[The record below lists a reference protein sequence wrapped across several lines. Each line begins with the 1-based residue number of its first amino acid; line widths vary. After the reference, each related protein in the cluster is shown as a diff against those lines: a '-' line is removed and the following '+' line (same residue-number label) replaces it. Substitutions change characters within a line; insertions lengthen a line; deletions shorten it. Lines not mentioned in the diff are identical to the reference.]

1 MARIVEGK
9 ISEKWDQ
16 VYDLIHE
23 NWQELV
29 SLKPIMRLSPQI
41 DRYKALED
49 AGLLL
54 ALFAYDSNET
64 IIGYSA
70 NIISNHIH
78 FSHLVTCSN
87 DVLFLTKSHR
97 KGRAGMQLILET
109 EKKAKERGARLML
122 WHAKPETDLAFLL
135 PRIGY
140 GTEELL
146 MRKELF

>member
-1 MARIVEGK
+1 MAKIVEGTMSDK
-9 ISEKWDQ
+9 WHQLSELIS
-16 VYDLIHE
+16 E

-29 SLKPIMRLSPQI
+29 SLKHIMQLNPQI

-54 ALFAYDSNET
+54 VLFAYDSANN

-78 FSHLVTCSN
+78 FSGLVTCSN
-87 DVLFLTKSHR
+87 DVLFLTKAHR

-109 EKKAKERGARLML
+109 EKKAAERGAKLML
-122 WHAKPETDLAFLL
+122 WHAKPETDLANLL
-135 PRIGY
+135 PRVGY
-140 GTEELL
+140 SAEEVLL
-146 MRKELF
+146 RKELF